1 MKKQLEIIE
10 GSENYTCSVVKLK
23 GLRKHSKADRLQVV
37 TIQGNQVI
45 TDMTAK
51 EDDVYLYF
59 PPECQVSEE
68 FATAN
73 DLIRRKDENG
83 KAAGG
88 FLDQNRRI
96 RVMKLRDE
104 PSAGMIMPLKSL
116 YSIVGMEET
125 HQILEVGDEFNSILG
140 HEICRKYVIVN
151 QQPTV
156 KKDPKQRGRKVQ
168 QFSKLIENQFNL
180 HYKTSPFA
188 KNAHLFGKDDDLV
201 VTQKLHGTS
210 VVLSNVLCKRKLT
223 WKEKV
228 AKWFGVPVVE
238 KEYDFLYSSRTVVKN
253 AVENKDKA
261 GYYKEDIWGLVFNQ
275 YKYALEKG
283 ITIYGEICGFLP
295 SGGSIQKGY
304 TYGNE
309 PGQYSFHVYRITST
323 NEDGVVT
330 EFSWKQLEAYC
341 KKYDLPTVPVVDRN
355 PLVDFRY
362 SYPLLSATEEETS
375 RMLVSYFTERFL
387 NKMLPEGV
395 PDEGICVRNES
406 TNFVAYKLKDFAF
419 LGYET
424 KMLDEGVQSVEDTQ
438 SSETVTINDVQGS

>member
-1 MKKQLEIIE
+1 MKNYLEILPE
-10 GSENYTCSVVKLK
+10 SENYTCSVVKLPFLK
-23 GLRKHSKADRLQVV
+23 KHSGADRLQVT
-37 TIQGNQVI
+37 TIHGNQVI
-45 TDMTAK
+45 TDMKAQ
-51 EDDVYLYF
+51 EGDIYLYF
-59 PPECQVSEE
+59 PPECQLSAQ
-68 FATAN
+68 FAEIN
-73 DLIRRKDENG
+73 DLIRRKDEKG

-88 FLDQNRRI
+88 FLEQNRRI
-96 RVMKLRDE
+96 RVMKLRGE
-104 PSAGMIMPLKSL
+104 ASAGLILPLSSL
-116 YSIVGMEET
+116 HKIFGVEET
-125 HQILEVGDEFNSILG
+125 ETLLEVGDEFNVLNG
-140 HEICRKYVIVN
+140 VEICRKYFIPAKQEPGVR
-151 QQPTV
+151 
-156 KKDPKQRGRKVQ
+156 DPKVRGRKVK

-188 KNAHLFGKDDDLV
+188 KNAHLFGLNDDLI

-210 VVLSNVLCKRKLT
+210 VVLSNVLCKRKLG

-238 KEYDFLYSSRTVVKN
+238 KEYDLLYSSRTVVKN

-283 ITIYGEICGFLP
+283 ITLYGEICGFLP
-295 SGGSIQKGY
+295 SGGAIQKGY

-330 EFSWKQLEAYC
+330 EFSWKQIEHYA
-341 KKYDLPTVPVVDRN
+341 KKYDLPLVPVVGRN
-355 PLVDFRY
+355 PMLEFQVFY
-362 SYPLLSATEEETS
+362 GTLGATEEEVS
-375 RMLVSYFTERFL
+375 QKLVKYFTENYL
-387 NKMLPEGV
+387 NKTLPEGV

-424 KMLDEGVQSVEDTQ
+424 KMLDEGIQSVEDTQ
-438 SSETVTINDVQGS
+438 SSETTAIEHE